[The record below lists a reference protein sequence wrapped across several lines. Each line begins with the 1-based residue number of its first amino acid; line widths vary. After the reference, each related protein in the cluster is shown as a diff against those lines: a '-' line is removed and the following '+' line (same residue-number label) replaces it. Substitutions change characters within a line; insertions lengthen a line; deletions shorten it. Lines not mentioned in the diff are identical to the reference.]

1 MTKTELLLWA
11 ELKNRK
17 LWVRF
22 LRQRPIYVYSE
33 NGWLDRYII
42 PDFYCSSRELIIE
55 VDWSIHDI
63 EEVLILDIEKEE
75 LIKQKGINIIRITN
89 KEIKD
94 DINKVVQKIK
104 QKLSR

>member
-1 MTKTELLLWA
+1 M
-11 ELKNRK
+11 
-17 LWVRF
+17 
-22 LRQRPIYVYSE
+22 
-33 NGWLDRYII
+33 
-42 PDFYCSSRELIIE
+42 
-55 VDWSIHDI
+55 HDI